1 MLRAPHLRSAF
12 ADLLTGTPDVDRA
25 DAYEPFISGGVAER
39 LGDGIRL
46 KPDVVPAAL
55 AALDVQLSPL
65 GVIAGARIALSEVAP
80 SAVDATVAA
89 VAHRVVRDGE
99 RVSERVLND
108 RLGLFVDDVA
118 FFRRHAVDTGV
129 LDRERDG
136 ASYWRAGDDIT
147 D

>member
-1 MLRAPHLRSAF
+1 MRSLRSLLAMLRAPHLRSAF
-12 ADLLTGTPDVDRA
+12 ADLLTGTPDIARA

-39 LGDGIRL
+39 HGDGIRL
-46 KPDVVPAAL
+46 KPDFVPAAL
-55 AALDVQLSPL
+55 
-65 GVIAGARIALSEVAP
+65 G
-80 SAVDATVAA
+80 ATVAA

-136 ASYWRAGDDIT
+136 TSYWRAGDDIT